1 MTALKLV
8 GLAGSF
14 NRPSK
19 TLSLV
24 QHIAERA
31 SAEYGFEAT
40 SYDLHDVGPSL
51 GRALW
56 RNDLDEQA
64 EGIINQ
70 IVAADVLV
78 VGSPTFKGS
87 YPGLFKH
94 LIDLIDPQDLRGK
107 PVVIAATGGGD
118 KHALIVEHQLRPL
131 FGFFSAHT
139 LPSAIYASEREFTDY
154 RVSSEPLFRRIE
166 DAVSELGA
174 FFPKV
179 KASLV
184 AAE

>member
-19 TLSLV
+19 PLSLV

-31 SAEYGFEAT
+31 SADYGFEAK

-51 GRALW
+51 GQALW
-56 RNDLDEQA
+56 ARDLDDQA
-64 EGIINQ
+64 KNVIEDII
-70 IVAADVLV
+70 AADVLV
-78 VGSPTFKGS
+78 VGSPTYKGS

-107 PVVIAATGGGD
+107 PVIIAATGGGD

-139 LPSAIYASEREFTDY
+139 LPSAIYASERDFTDY
-154 RVSSEPLFRRIE
+154 RVSSEPLVRRIE

-174 FFPKV
+174 FFPNI
-179 KASLV
+179 AATLV

>member
-24 QHIAERA
+24 QHIAKRA
-31 SAEYGFEAT
+31 STDYGFEAT

-51 GRALW
+51 GQALW
-56 RNDLDEQA
+56 ARDLDDQA
-64 EGIINQ
+64 KNVIEDII
-70 IVAADVLV
+70 AADVLI
-78 VGSPTFKGS
+78 VGSPTYKGS

-94 LIDLIDPQDLRGK
+94 LVDLIDPQDLRGK
-107 PVVIAATGGGD
+107 PVIIAATGGGD

-139 LPSAIYASEREFTDY
+139 LPSAIYASERDFTDY
-154 RVSSEPLFRRIE
+154 RVSSEPLVRRIE
-166 DAVSELGA
+166 DAISELGA
-174 FFPKV
+174 FFPNI
-179 KASLV
+179 AATLV

>member
-1 MTALKLV
+1 MDSEFYPQCNT
-8 GLAGSF
+8 
-14 NRPSK
+14 
-19 TLSLV
+19 
-24 QHIAERA
+24 
-31 SAEYGFEAT
+31 
-40 SYDLHDVGPSL
+40 
-51 GRALW
+51 
-56 RNDLDEQA
+56 
-64 EGIINQ
+64 Q
-70 IVAADVLV
+70 ISGGGQL
-78 VGSPTFKGS
+78 
-87 YPGLFKH
+87 
-94 LIDLIDPQDLRGK
+94 QDLRGK

-139 LPSAIYASEREFTDY
+139 LPSAIYASERDFTDY
-154 RVSSEPLFRRIE
+154 RVFSEPLFRRIE